1 MKRKLCICVWMLS
14 VLLAACQPTPTE
26 EAVRNRL
33 DGTMRN
39 AILTPA
45 VEPYRYDAPT
55 EWKEELTVRGQTIH
69 IDAAVETSDAVWH
82 PVCTVRN
89 QPTTVES
96 CITFLS
102 HALGPNLSVREQ
114 EIGFEELLADLRAAE
129 RGQFA
134 GEDEETGELL
144 WAPYADQEK
153 DIARIKQQLAET
165 PYEESYV
172 PLKADRLELPVSKRR
187 IMTET
192 GEKWYLILN
201 PAGVTLS
208 RYRNQYI
215 ETEQQ
220 AKQGLAYAG
229 EMPRS
234 LDSVRISEDEARSTA
249 EAFLERIGRTDLKI
263 AGLEKGAAIDDE
275 TSEERGQGYIVRLVT
290 APEGSIPICYSRYGG
305 CGLLYFSNNSALDEY
320 AEPWMQETVTLFV
333 TEEGILDIEWVYAKS
348 IELVANRNVQLLPF
362 ETVQNSIRNLL
373 SFGLRPEAR
382 EALYVER
389 IVLSAAIA
397 RIPDQG
403 TEAFLIPAWVVF
415 VRTES
420 EREADR
426 VPNCF
431 MVNALDGSYVGRQG

>member
-1 MKRKLCICVWMLS
+1 MKRKLWICIWILLA
-14 VLLAACQPTPTE
+14 LLAACQPTPSE
-26 EAVRNRL
+26 EAIRNRL
-33 DGTMRN
+33 DGTMQN

-45 VEPYRYDAPT
+45 VEPYRYDAPAA
-55 EWKEELTVRGQTIH
+55 WKEELTVRGQTIL
-69 IDAAVETSDAVWH
+69 IDAAIETSDATLH

-89 QPTTVES
+89 QPSTVES
-96 CITFLS
+96 CMTFLTD
-102 HALGPNLSVREQ
+102 ALGPNLMVREQ
-114 EIGFEELLADLRAAE
+114 ETGFEELLQNLRAAE

-144 WAPYADQEK
+144 WKPYAGQEE
-153 DIARIKQQLAET
+153 DIAGIKQQLAET

-172 PLKADRLELPVSKRR
+172 PLKADRLELPVSRRR

-220 AKQGLAYAG
+220 AKQGSAYAG
-229 EMPRS
+229 ETPRT
-234 LDSVRISEDEARSTA
+234 LDNVRISEDDARSTA
-249 EAFLERIGRTDLKI
+249 EAFLVRIGRKDMKI
-263 AGLEKGAAIDDE
+263 AVLEKGAAIDDE

-305 CGLLYFSNNSALDEY
+305 CGLLYFSNDRTSDEY
-320 AEPWMQETVTLFV
+320 DEPWMQETVALFV
-333 TEEGILDIEWVYAKS
+333 TEEGILDIDWSYAKS
-348 IELVANRNVQLLPF
+348 IELVANGNVRLLPF
-362 ETVQNSIRNLL
+362 ETVQDSIRNLL
-373 SFGLRPEAR
+373 SFGLRPDAR

-403 TEAFLIPAWVVF
+403 REAFLIPVWVVF

-426 VPNCF
+426 VPGCF